1 MKKNKGKLVFIFFLI
16 IPCCVAA
23 IDIVNPIPCD
33 DIPCLL
39 NLVVSFIRN
48 VALMIAPIIFIIA
61 GLMHYFLAINNMKKY
76 KILIL
81 LVLLFPLFVFA
92 QVTIPNPIGYNS
104 VGELIHGVVNF
115 IRNVA
120 LMIAPIIFIIAGL
133 MYYFAGGSPEKVK
146 KATDLIKYA
155 IIGLVIILIANGIT
169 AVIKDIMGV
178 SN

>member
-1 MKKNKGKLVFIFFLI
+1 
-16 IPCCVAA
+16 
-23 IDIVNPIPCD
+23 
-33 DIPCLL
+33 
-39 NLVVSFIRN
+39 
-48 VALMIAPIIFIIA
+48 
-61 GLMHYFLAINNMKKY
+61 MKKY
-76 KILIL
+76 KNIIWL
-81 LVLLFPLFVFA
+81 LLLCVPFFVVA

-133 MYYFAGGSPEKVK
+133 MYYFAGGNPEKAK
-146 KATDLIKYA
+146 DATNLIKYA

>member
-1 MKKNKGKLVFIFFLI
+1 MKKYKEKIILISIFFI
-16 IPCCVAA
+16 IFPYCVTGLE
-23 IDIVNPIPCD
+23 IINPISCD

-39 NLVVSFIRN
+39 N
-48 VALMIAPIIFIIA
+48 
-61 GLMHYFLAINNMKKY
+61 
-76 KILIL
+76 
-81 LVLLFPLFVFA
+81 
-92 QVTIPNPIGYNS
+92 
-104 VGELIHGVVNF
+104 EVVNF

-133 MYYFAGGSPEKVK
+133 MYYFAGGNPEQAK
-146 KATDLIKYA
+146 KATNLIKYA